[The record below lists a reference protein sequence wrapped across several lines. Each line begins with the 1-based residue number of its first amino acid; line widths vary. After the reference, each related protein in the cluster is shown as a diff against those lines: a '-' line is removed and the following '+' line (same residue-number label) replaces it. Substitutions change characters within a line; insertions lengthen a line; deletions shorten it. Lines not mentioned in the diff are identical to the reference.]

1 MYNLTEEEEKIL
13 RKLDTPKKIQ
23 DFLDKLEINFEEGG
37 DTCMSPRRVLKSGK
51 CHCIEGAML
60 AALALKLQGKKP
72 WVMDFTVAKNDW
84 DHVVAVFKEHG
95 KFGAISKTN
104 HSVLRYRDPVYNSAR
119 ELAMSFFHE
128 YFTDDGKKTLRSY
141 SMPVDL
147 IKQFGCEWITKEDD
161 AWEIPEYLVDCK
173 HFDVIDRKQIAS
185 LRKADKIVVDAS
197 NLTEWKKSEVKN

>member
-13 RKLDTPKKIQ
+13 RKLDTPRKIQ
-23 DFLDKLEINFEEGG
+23 DFLDKLEINFEENG
-37 DTCMSPRRVLKSGK
+37 DTCMSPRRVLKEKK

-72 WVMDFTVAKNDW
+72 WIMDFTVTKNDW

-104 HSVLRYRDPVYNSAR
+104 HSVLRYRDPVYNTPR

-147 IKQFGCEWITKEDD
+147 IKQFGCEWITKEKD
-161 AWEIPEYLVDCK
+161 AWEVPEYLVDCK
-173 HFDVIDRKQIAS
+173 HYDIVSRKQIAS

-197 NLTEWKKSEVKN
+197 NLTEYQQSKN

>member
-23 DFLDKLEINFEEGG
+23 DFLDKLEINFEENG
-37 DTCMSPRRVLKSGK
+37 DTCMSPRRVLKEKK

-72 WVMDFTVAKNDW
+72 WIVDFTVTKNDW

-104 HSVLRYRDPVYNSAR
+104 HSVLRYRDPVYNTPR

-147 IKQFGCEWITKEDD
+147 IKQFGCEWITKEKD
-161 AWEIPEYLVDCK
+161 AWEVPEYLVDCK
-173 HFDVIDRKQIAS
+173 HYDIVSRKQIAS

-197 NLTEWKKSEVKN
+197 NLTEYQQSKN

>member
-1 MYNLTEEEEKIL
+1 
-13 RKLDTPKKIQ
+13 
-23 DFLDKLEINFEEGG
+23 
-37 DTCMSPRRVLKSGK
+37 
-51 CHCIEGAML
+51 ML

-72 WVMDFTVAKNDW
+72 WIMDFTVTQNDW

-147 IKQFGCEWITKEDD
+147 IKQFGCEWITKDEDV
-161 AWEIPEYLVDCK
+161 WEIPEYLTDCR
-173 HFDVIDRKQIAS
+173 HYNILNRKQITN

-197 NLTEWKKSEVKN
+197 NLTEYQKR

>member
-1 MYNLTEEEEKIL
+1 MYNLNEEEEKL
-13 RKLDTPKKIQ
+13 LKNLNTPKKIQ

-37 DTCMSPRRVLKSGK
+37 DTCMSPRRVLKEKK

-72 WVMDFTVAKNDW
+72 WIMDFTVTDNDW

-104 HSVLRYRDPVYNSAR
+104 HSVLRYRDPVYNSPR

-147 IKQFGCEWITKEDD
+147 IKQFGCEWITKDEDV
-161 AWEIPEYLVDCK
+161 WEIPEYLVDCK
-173 HFDVIDRKQIAS
+173 HHNIVSRKQIAS

-197 NLTEWKKSEVKN
+197 NLTEYQQQKDL

>member
-1 MYNLTEEEEKIL
+1 MYGLTEEEEKIL
-13 RKLDTPKKIQ
+13 RKLNTPRKIQ
-23 DFLDKLEINFEEGG
+23 DFLDKLEINFEEKG
-37 DTCMSPRRVLKSGK
+37 DTVMSPRRVLKEKK

-60 AALALKLQGKKP
+60 AALALKLQGKEP
-72 WVMDFTVAKNDW
+72 WVMDFTVTDNDW

-104 HSVLRYRDPVYNSAR
+104 HSVLRYRDPVYNSPR

-141 SMPVDL
+141 STPVDL
-147 IKQFGCEWITKEDD
+147 IKQFGWEWITKEEEV
-161 AWEIPEYLVDCK
+161 WEIPEYLVDCK
-173 HFDVIDRKQIAS
+173 HYKILDRKQIAN

-197 NLTEWKKSEVKN
+197 NLTEWKKQKDL

>member
-13 RKLDTPKKIQ
+13 KKLDTPRKIQ
-23 DFLDKLEINFEEGG
+23 DFLDKLEINFEEKG
-37 DTCMSPRRVLKSGK
+37 DTCMSPRRVLKEKK

-72 WVMDFTVAKNDW
+72 WIMDFTVTQNDW

-147 IKQFGCEWITKEDD
+147 IKQFGCEWITKDEDV
-161 AWEIPEYLVDCK
+161 WEIPEYLTDCR
-173 HFDVIDRKQIAS
+173 HYNILNRKQITN

-197 NLTEWKKSEVKN
+197 NLTEYQKR

>member
-13 RKLDTPKKIQ
+13 KKLDTPRKIQ
-23 DFLDKLEINFEEGG
+23 DFLDKLEINFEEKG
-37 DTCMSPRRVLKSGK
+37 DTCMSPRRVLKEKK

-60 AALALKLQGKKP
+60 AALALKLNGKKP
-72 WVMDFTVAKNDW
+72 WIMDFTVTQNDW
-84 DHVVAVFKEHG
+84 DHVVAVFKEHR

-104 HSVLRYRDPVYNSAR
+104 HSVLRYRDPVYNTPR

-147 IKQFGCEWITKEDD
+147 IKQFGCEWITKDEDV
-161 AWEIPEYLVDCK
+161 WEIPEYLVDCK
-173 HFDVIDRKQIAS
+173 HYDILNRKQITN

-197 NLTEWKKSEVKN
+197 NLTEYQKR